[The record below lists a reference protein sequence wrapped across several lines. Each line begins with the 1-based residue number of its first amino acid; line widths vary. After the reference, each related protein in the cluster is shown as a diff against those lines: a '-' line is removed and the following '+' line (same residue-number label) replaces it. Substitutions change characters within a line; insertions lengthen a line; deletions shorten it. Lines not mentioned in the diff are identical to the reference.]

1 MSEADRIFDRFPP
14 FVQEFI
20 YTHSWESLRG
30 LQIAAARTLLD
41 SDHHLLLT
49 SGTASGKTE
58 IYIKLIQEAINEGK
72 QVLYLLPEIALTEQI
87 INRLK
92 KYFGDRVGVY
102 HSRYDN
108 NERVE
113 IWQQVMNFRS
123 SGVQEFRNFLHH
135 FITSSL
141 LTPN

>member
-1 MSEADRIFDRFPP
+1 MKEYKALTDVSTINLTEKQQEAYEEIHKGFEEEKP
-14 FVQEFI
+14 V
-20 YTHSWESLRG
+20 
-30 LQIAAARTLLD
+30 LL
-41 SDHHLLLT
+41 H
-49 SGTASGKTE
+49 GVTASGKTE
-58 IYIKLIQEAINEGK
+58 IYIKLIQEAIDEGK

-113 IWQQVMNFRS
+113 IWQQVLNFRIS
-123 SGVQEFRNFLHH
+123 ESQNLRISE
-135 FITSSL
+135 S
-141 LTPN
+141 